1 MNSQIDVTI
10 PILTEV
16 IAPDDGAEN
25 DFSGSVLLPHS
36 SETSGDSEQYRK
48 ITAEE
53 WQQLEQ
59 TLRENVLRQVLSRI
73 DFVLEHRV
81 RDSLADVL
89 QLAVENLANEIRQG
103 LNKTL
108 EDVVTRAIN
117 QEIAKIKSVR

>member
-25 DFSGSVLLPHS
+25 DFSGSVLLPHG
-36 SETSGDSEQYRK
+36 SESSGDREQYRK

-89 QLAVENLANEIRQG
+89 QLAVENLASEIRQG

>member
-16 IAPDDGAEN
+16 IAPDDGTEN
-25 DFSGSVLLPHS
+25 DFSGSVLLPHG
-36 SETSGDSEQYRK
+36 SESSGDREQYRK

-89 QLAVENLANEIRQG
+89 QLAVENLASEIRQG

>member
-16 IAPDDGAEN
+16 IAPDDGTEN
-25 DFSGSVLLPHS
+25 DLSDSVLLPRG
-36 SETSGDSEQYRK
+36 SESNGDSEQYRK